1 MSIAITGAT
10 GSAFYKIGGSSAANT
25 DLMTYAFW
33 FKRTANFTGLKFI
46 QALRP
51 NTGAGHDL
59 IINDPNN
66 TPEYRLVI
74 QANWAATQAKD
85 PDVFPLNVWT
95 YVAVV
100 GSGANISLKVWDGSE
115 ITTTTVAQTAFI
127 PLQEW
132 WGDSGAGTQNVTGI
146 FAYIRAWNAAL
157 TDAELNQEKASATR
171 VRTLNLALDMPA
183 QGGTIAAALVP
194 TTGGAFTNA
203 SAATYSVD
211 APTFDTFAGTVIS
224 GTVEMPTEAVEIQGA
239 RVNRV
244 LQSGTVGTSPWDLEG
259 SVLATG
265 AVAASTG
272 YGTAQRITQATTGG
286 VNQLVLSVPNGQHT
300 LSGVFR
306 RVNTDFVAFRL
317 MNSVWNSG
325 SQGIF
330 NLVTGAWATQNNFG
344 THTGGLFGS
353 RALGNG
359 WHRIWITQAI
369 NDNAGWRIQFYPV
382 ADSAVQTPAGG
393 QQIDVAAFQLES
405 GTLATMYKP
414 TTNAVVTR
422 VLSSVNVVLQN
433 ASLTPGQTSAV
444 TAELLD
450 NGGAGWDQFGPL
462 SIVSSDTSK
471 VTISGASTTSDI
483 SGRANATANA
493 VATGTATITA
503 SAGGFTS
510 SGVVLTVATAGG
522 GGTSTFAVEI
532 LVEQGWEGTSNWN
545 VAVYEKHST
554 QRFPTTKLFEASG
567 QTFQNAVFSNQS
579 RLLVPVP
586 GSVTVTA
593 GQIVEVAL
601 ENDNIAGSAVDGPG
615 IFPATVIA
623 ITA

>member
-1 MSIAITGAT
+1 
-10 GSAFYKIGGSSAANT
+10 
-25 DLMTYAFW
+25 
-33 FKRTANFTGLKFI
+33 
-46 QALRP
+46 
-51 NTGAGHDL
+51 
-59 IINDPNN
+59 
-66 TPEYRLVI
+66 
-74 QANWAATQAKD
+74 
-85 PDVFPLNVWT
+85 
-95 YVAVV
+95 
-100 GSGANISLKVWDGSE
+100 
-115 ITTTTVAQTAFI
+115 
-127 PLQEW
+127 
-132 WGDSGAGTQNVTGI
+132 
-146 FAYIRAWNAAL
+146 
-157 TDAELNQEKASATR
+157 
-171 VRTLNLALDMPA
+171 
-183 QGGTIAAALVP
+183 
-194 TTGGAFTNA
+194 
-203 SAATYSVD
+203 
-211 APTFDTFAGTVIS
+211 
-224 GTVEMPTEAVEIQGA
+224 
-239 RVNRV
+239 
-244 LQSGTVGTSPWDLEG
+244 
-259 SVLATG
+259 
-265 AVAASTG
+265 
-272 YGTAQRITQATTGG
+272 
-286 VNQLVLSVPNGQHT
+286 
-300 LSGVFR
+300 
-306 RVNTDFVAFRL
+306 
-317 MNSVWNSG
+317 
-325 SQGIF
+325 
-330 NLVTGAWATQNNFG
+330 
-344 THTGGLFGS
+344 
-353 RALGNG
+353 
-359 WHRIWITQAI
+359 
-369 NDNAGWRIQFYPV
+369 
-382 ADSAVQTPAGG
+382 
-393 QQIDVAAFQLES
+393 
-405 GTLATMYKP
+405 
-414 TTNAVVTR
+414 VVTR